1 MIAWDDVENNDSYE
15 NLLLGNGFS
24 INISDKF
31 NYKNLLSEAIKLTEA
46 GEINIYPDTFK
57 IFKELDTT
65 NFEEVLKVYYH
76 AYIVHNYNKPAI
88 ETSYKKLQEG
98 LFSTIKKRHVS
109 KEDTPLMEIY
119 DSIKP
124 YRHLFTT
131 NYDLIPYWSFFE
143 NRLGDMKDF
152 FWGRGERVSFDKN
165 STEVYGRC
173 ETLVYYL
180 HGALHLEVN
189 EAGRVQKREIAR
201 TLEDEINKLKSSFSA
216 HSGSYPL
223 FITEGRSDQKLRK
236 IRSNDYL
243 SFCYEQLKKI
253 SGKLVIYG
261 HSLSEEY
268 DKHIVDA
275 IKENDK
281 IKELAIGIYP
291 NQSILNINETEAS
304 MRRKFERDVVFFN
317 SLSHPLNVKPLE

>member
-1 MIAWDDVENNDSYE
+1 MIEWDEVEENDSYK

-24 INISDKF
+24 INISDRF
-31 NYKNLLSEAIKLTEA
+31 NYKNLLSEAVRLTEA
-46 GEINIYPDTFK
+46 GEISIYPDTFK

-65 NFEEVLKVYYH
+65 NFEEVLKIYHH

-88 ETSYKKLQEG
+88 ETAYKKLQEG
-98 LFSTIKKRHVS
+98 LFSTIRKRHVP
-109 KEDTPLMEIY
+109 KENTPLIKIY
-119 DSIKP
+119 DRIKL

-143 NRLGDMKDF
+143 NRIGDMKDF
-152 FWGRGERVSFDKN
+152 FWGGGERVSFDKN
-165 STEVYGRC
+165 STEVYGGN

-201 TLEDEINKLKSSFSA
+201 TLEDEIDKLKSSFSA
-216 HSGSYPL
+216 TSGKYPL
-223 FITEGRSDQKLRK
+223 FITEGKSDQKMRK

-253 SGKLVIYG
+253 RGNLIIYG

-275 IKENDK
+275 INQNSELKK
-281 IKELAIGIYP
+281 IAIGIYP
-291 NQSILNINETEAS
+291 FQSGLEIDEIEAS
-304 MRRKFERDVVFFN
+304 MRRRFELKEVVFFN
-317 SLSHPLNVKPLE
+317 SISHPLNVNI

>member
-1 MIAWDDVENNDSYE
+1 MIEWDEVEENDSYK

-24 INISDKF
+24 INISDRF
-31 NYKNLLSEAIKLTEA
+31 NYKNLLSEAIRLTEA
-46 GEINIYPDTFK
+46 GEISIYPDTFK

-65 NFEEVLKVYYH
+65 NFEEVLKVYHH
-76 AYIVHNYNKPAI
+76 AYMVHNYNKPAI
-88 ETSYKKLQEG
+88 ETAYKKLQEG
-98 LFSTIKKRHVS
+98 LFSTIRKRHVS
-109 KEDTPLMEIY
+109 KENTPLIKIY
-119 DSIKP
+119 DNIKP

-143 NRLGDMKDF
+143 NRIGDMKDF
-152 FWGRGERVSFDKN
+152 FWGGGERVSFDKN
-165 STEVYGRC
+165 STEVYGGN

-201 TLEDEINKLKSSFSA
+201 TLEDEIDNLKSSFNA
-216 HSGSYPL
+216 NSGKYPL
-223 FITEGRSDQKLRK
+223 FITEGRSDQKMRK

-253 SGKLVIYG
+253 RGNLIIYG

-275 IKENDK
+275 INQNSELKK
-281 IKELAIGIYP
+281 IAIGIYP
-291 NQSILNINETEAS
+291 NQSGLEIDEIEAS
-304 MRRKFERDVVFFN
+304 MRRRFEFKEIIFFN
-317 SLSHPLNVKPLE
+317 SLSHPLNVNI